1 MNRTY
6 IPSNLTIN
14 SWEAIEPYYKDL
26 THREINCAGEL
37 KQWLKDRSELE
48 AMVSEEMGWR
58 YIKTNCHTDNK
69 NLSDA
74 YKHFINN
81 IYPLVTKHSNE
92 LDKKLIHNPFIK
104 DLKEKEFMVMLRTI
118 KKRFEI
124 FCEENIA
131 LFTDIQNKEQEYG
144 KITGAMTIEYQGN
157 ELTLQQASNHLKDTD
172 RAIREDVFKKIQTTR
187 LEQKDALN
195 ALLTDLIH
203 TRHQVAENAG
213 FNNFRDFKFAD
224 LGRFDYTPDDCYTF
238 HESIKSEICP
248 MVDQLLYERKTK
260 LQLDQLR
267 PWDLSVD
274 VDMKPPLKPFSTVDE
289 FIDKTITAF
298 TNIRPQ
304 FGSFIETMKTKGHF
318 DLESRKGKAPGGF
331 NYPLY
336 ESNIPFIFMNATHN
350 LRDLET
356 IMHECGHAI
365 HSFLSGH
372 LELLEYKDF
381 PSEVA
386 ELASMSME
394 LISMD
399 QWHLFFDQKE
409 DLVRAKRNQL
419 EGVLNVFPWVAIIDR
434 FQQWLYT
441 HPHHDTSERTNAW
454 LEIHAEFG
462 DHITNWND
470 LNEYRSNIWQ
480 KQLHIFEVP
489 LYYIEYA
496 IAELGAIAIWRNY
509 RSNPSKALDQYE
521 QALSLGYTATIPE
534 IFKTAGIRFDFSKE
548 YIAELMSFVK
558 DELNNIV

>member
-6 IPSNLTIN
+6 IPSKLTVDSWKTIEPFYNELIHRKIN
-14 SWEAIEPYYKDL
+14 SPD
-26 THREINCAGEL
+26 EL

-48 AMVSEEMGWR
+48 AMVSEELGWR
-58 YIKTNCHTDNK
+58 YIRTNCHTDNEE
-69 NLSDA
+69 LSGA
-74 YKHFINN
+74 YKHFINHV
-81 IYPLVTKHSNE
+81 YPLVTKHSNE
-92 LDKKLIHNPFIK
+92 LDKKLIHNSFIQ
-104 DLKEKEFMVMLRTI
+104 DLKGNEFIVMLRTI

-124 FCEENIA
+124 FREENIS
-131 LFTDIQNKEQEYG
+131 LFTEIQNKEQEYG
-144 KITGAMTIEYQGN
+144 KITGAMTIEHQGN
-157 ELTLQQASNHLKDTD
+157 ELTLQQASNHLKETD
-172 RAIREDVFKKIQTTR
+172 QAIRKEVFVKIQNTR
-187 LEQKDALN
+187 LEKQDDLN
-195 ALLTDLIH
+195 ALLTDLINK
-203 TRHQVAENAG
+203 RHQVAINAG
-213 FNNFRDFKFAD
+213 FNNFRDYKFAD
-224 LGRFDYTPDDCYTF
+224 LGRFDYSPDDCFTF

-248 MVDQLLYERKTK
+248 LVDQLLSKRKEK
-260 LQLDQLR
+260 LQLDKLR

-274 VDMKPPLKPFSTVDE
+274 TDMKPPLKPFSTVDE
-289 FIDKTITAF
+289 LVEKTITAF
-298 TNIRPQ
+298 TNIRPK
-304 FGSFIETMKTKGHF
+304 FGSFIKTMKTKGHF

-365 HSFLSGH
+365 HSFLSAH
-372 LELLEYKDF
+372 LDLLEFKDF

-399 QWHLFFDQKE
+399 QWYLFFNKKE
-409 DLVRAKRNQL
+409 DMIRAKRNQL

-441 HPHHDTSERTNAW
+441 HPKHKPQDRTNAW

-462 DHITNWND
+462 GHITNWHGLD
-470 LNEYRSNIWQ
+470 EYRGNLWQ

-496 IAELGAIAIWRNY
+496 IAELGAIAIWKNY
-509 RSNPSKALDQYE
+509 KKNPSKALDQYE
-521 QALSLGYTATIPE
+521 QALSLGYTATISE
-534 IFKTAGIRFDFSKE
+534 IYNAAGIRFDFSKK
-548 YIAELMSFVK
+548 YVSELMSFVNE
-558 DELNNIV
+558 ELNKLE